1 MIEVSIFC
9 YSFLNIDFKLHYTYQ
24 SKYKFYVDPK
34 IVSMIR
40 NPVDIF
46 CSMEK
51 KFRSASLLDSG
62 IQLPGEL
69 KNTTLEKRIDYW
81 VATPPIGLAL
91 ERIQEIIRMGI
102 HSNILFIKYE
112 DLCKQPKIEI
122 EKFYDF
128 IKISK
133 NSKLDLDNI
142 KQVTKENDQVYG
154 IFGDHN
160 INSKVM
166 PNKSDAEEI
175 LGKTLIEWIKN
186 KYLWFYEFFDY

>member
-1 MIEVSIFC
+1 M
-9 YSFLNIDFKLHYTYQ
+9 
-24 SKYKFYVDPK
+24 
-34 IVSMIR
+34 
-40 NPVDIF
+40 
-46 CSMEK
+46 
-51 KFRSASLLDSG
+51 
-62 IQLPGEL
+62 L

-102 HSNILFIKYE
+102 HSNILFIQYE

-133 NSKLDLDNI
+133 NSKLNFDNI

-160 INSKVM
+160 ISL
-166 PNKSDAEEI
+166 KSDA
-175 LGKTLIEWIKN
+175 
-186 KYLWFYEFFDY
+186 